1 MMVPLI
7 QAVLQDSA
15 DIRALLGNPVR
26 AWPGSAPAGTP
37 LPYVTWTVVGGSPL
51 QQLSDPPPADGWR
64 VRINVWGANASQAN
78 AVAVAIRTEVER
90 HGSIESYNP
99 TPDDEDTG
107 DFGISFDARLIYF
120 R

>member
-26 AWPGSAPAGTP
+26 AWPGSAPAETP

-51 QQLSDPPPADGWR
+51 QQLSDPPPADVWR
-64 VRINVWGANASQAN
+64 VRVNVWGKTSSQAN

-90 HGSIESYNP
+90 RGSIESYNP
-99 TPDDEDTG
+99 TPDDDGTG
-107 DFGISFDARLIYF
+107 EFGISFDVRLLAL